1 MNFYRCMKCGQILEA
16 AVSRCDGITCCGESM
31 KKLTA
36 NTTDGAMEKH
46 VPVVEQKGNSVK
58 VSVGSAE
65 HPMEADHWIQWIVI
79 ETDKGIQRKYLNPG
93 EAPEATFVLSNEK
106 LLAAYEYCNKHGLW
120 KA

>member
-16 AVSRCDGITCCGESM
+16 AVSRCDGISCCGESM

-65 HPMEADHWIQWIVI
+65 HPMEADHWIQFIEI
-79 ETDKGIQRKYLNPG
+79 ETSKGVMRKNLNPG
-93 EAPEATFVLSNEK
+93 EKPAAEFTLTDETFVK
-106 LLAAYEYCNKHGLW
+106 AYEYCNKHGLW
-120 KA
+120 SN